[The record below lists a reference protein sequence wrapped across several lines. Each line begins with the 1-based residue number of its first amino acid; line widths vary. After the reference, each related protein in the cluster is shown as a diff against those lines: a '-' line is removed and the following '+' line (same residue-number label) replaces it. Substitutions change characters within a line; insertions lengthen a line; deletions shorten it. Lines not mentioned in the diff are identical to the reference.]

1 MGNDLVPDNW
11 SRLKTKPTSQTRCN
25 NKNKNKNPRG
35 GQGFQRVSVE
45 LSVVTEGTL
54 RWWWYTQLCDDEALC
69 REDSA
74 KFDRSLQ
81 KPLPLG
87 GIKSQEQKTL
97 NQVFSEAFVLWPPW
111 AMEVKSQGLHSFR
124 GKGRRPDDQQ
134 LGACMFSTAHPRYPY
149 CSQHAQPDQ
158 EIKDGCENLEDKVL
172 QSL

>member
-124 GKGRRPDDQQ
+124 GKGEKARW
-134 LGACMFSTAHPRYPY
+134 STIRSMHVFN
-149 CSQHAQPDQ
+149 SSSK
-158 EIKDGCENLEDKVL
+158 ISLL
-172 QSL
+172 QSACTTWPGNQGWMWEPRG